1 MADTETPR
9 QPMSSVM
16 LEGPTTHTSRE
27 DWPLMEEG
35 VHQLIHEEVAA
46 AVATALACSPSGPS
60 ELSVGY
66 LHTY

>member
-1 MADTETPR
+1 MADTETPH

-16 LEGPTTHTSRE
+16 SEAPTIHANRE

-35 VHQLIHEEVAA
+35 VHQLIHKEVAA
-46 AVATALACSPSGPS
+46 AVAIALACSPSGPS